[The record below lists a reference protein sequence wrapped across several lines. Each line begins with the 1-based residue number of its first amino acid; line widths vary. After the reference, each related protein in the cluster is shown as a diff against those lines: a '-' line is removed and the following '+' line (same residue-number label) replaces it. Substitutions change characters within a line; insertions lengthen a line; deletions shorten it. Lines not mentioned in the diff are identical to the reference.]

1 MLSAIRRNCFLRMGA
16 RIAAP
21 GLQRAG
27 RVLLNDL
34 IGGVGNRH
42 LKILVLGPAVE
53 RSRVGEHIV
62 HEMAGPCKCDGIKPY
77 DMKNVS
83 TGGVMTLA
91 ERMRQL
97 RHQRRQ
103 SLQDVATAVGVSKA
117 HVWELE
123 QGRAR
128 NPSMQLVVRLAD
140 HFGGD
145 DRGVDWR
152 GRRCARRRGRAGSD
166 VPAGPRRSATATG
179 PTLDA
184 LLQALLKIPAQT
196 EPRPV
201 RHPGPD

>member
-1 MLSAIRRNCFLRMGA
+1 
-16 RIAAP
+16 
-21 GLQRAG
+21 
-27 RVLLNDL
+27 
-34 IGGVGNRH
+34 
-42 LKILVLGPAVE
+42 
-53 RSRVGEHIV
+53 
-62 HEMAGPCKCDGIKPY
+62 
-77 DMKNVS
+77 
-83 TGGVMTLA
+83 MTLA

-140 HFGGD
+140 HFGVTIAALIGEDVDAPDAEVELARMFRQAQALGD
-145 DRGVDWR
+145 RDR
-152 GRRCARRRGRAGSD
+152 A
-166 VPAGPRRSATATG
+166 
-179 PTLDA
+179 TLDA